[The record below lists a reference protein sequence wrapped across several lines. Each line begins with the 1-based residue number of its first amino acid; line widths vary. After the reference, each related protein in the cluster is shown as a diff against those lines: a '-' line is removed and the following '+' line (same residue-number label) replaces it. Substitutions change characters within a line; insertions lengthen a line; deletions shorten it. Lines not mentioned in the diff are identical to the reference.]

1 MKFIRTI
8 FFVFTILVS
17 TLSLAH
23 TQDSI
28 TQNLKGD
35 LKMIGQFKDDLMSAN
50 IVYVGDVH
58 NQRGKKYTPNEIFHY
73 VLVPSMIV
81 MGFESYYLESL
92 PAFNAEFFNY
102 PLFYSQS
109 PEQRKTD
116 HDFLVNY
123 AASTSLNKEPEGKL
137 VNDLLTR
144 GMYVYGIGDAN
155 LDQTYWSNI
164 QRSAMMADHS
174 VKAVQNEMYIREGAP
189 KMVVVAGCVHNDKGT
204 HLKKSDGAAYVRD
217 VAEIVG
223 NKIQDLE
230 QSQQYLAVDIMPLS
244 YLDKP
249 DVKEDPYFKR
259 YETLME
265 NIREEVQSRELPTL
279 IKVEQGSD
287 AELLA
292 DYVIFIP

>member
-8 FFVFTILVS
+8 FFVFTILIS

-35 LKMIGQFKDDLMSAN
+35 IQVIGQFKNDIMNAN

-73 VLVPSMIV
+73 VLVPSMIA

-92 PAFNAEFFNY
+92 PGFNSEFFNY

-109 PEQRKTD
+109 PEQRKID

-123 AASTSLNKEPEGKL
+123 ATSSLNKESEGKL
-137 VNDLLTR
+137 VNYLLTR
-144 GMYVYGIGDAN
+144 GVYVYGIGHATLAQTN
-155 LDQTYWSNI
+155 LSVNEQM
-164 QRSAMMADHS
+164 ALMADQS
-174 VKAVQNEMYIREGAP
+174 VLAVQNEMYINEGAP
-189 KMVVVAGCVHNDKGT
+189 KMVMMGGCLHNDKGT
-204 HLKKSDGAAYVRD
+204 YSQPDEKTYARD
-217 VAEIVG
+217 IAEIAG
-223 NKIQDLE
+223 NRIQDLDST
-230 QSQQYLAVDIMPLS
+230 QKYLAVDIMPLS

-249 DVKEDPYFKR
+249 KATDGPYFKR
-259 YETLME
+259 YETLLE
-265 NIREEVQSRELPTL
+265 NIRDEVQSRELPTL